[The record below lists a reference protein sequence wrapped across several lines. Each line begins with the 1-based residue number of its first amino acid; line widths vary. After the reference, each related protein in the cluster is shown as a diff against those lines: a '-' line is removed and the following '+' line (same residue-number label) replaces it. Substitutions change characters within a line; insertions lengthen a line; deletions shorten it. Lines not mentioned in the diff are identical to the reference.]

1 MRNFKERYEVWKN
14 WKDMADNHGKW
25 YQFKVLMGWE
35 NPKSFIIFED
45 MAEFEVKTHAAVD
58 HLINC
63 LDEFGAKAMK
73 KGISLKEWRSRRTT
87 ISTPQGVDVVIVDHR
102 GEE

>member
-1 MRNFKERYEVWKN
+1 MRNFKSRYEIWKN
-14 WKDMADNHGKW
+14 WKDMADDHGKW

-35 NPKSFIIFED
+35 NPKSFIMFEHM
-45 MAEFEVKTHAAVD
+45 MAFEHATHAAVD

-63 LDEFGAKAMK
+63 LDEFGRAAVKA
-73 KGISLKEWRSRRTT
+73 GISIDEWISRRTT

-102 GEE
+102 GEK